1 MPNSNGPLQI
11 GGNRVWPEWFQGQI
25 DDVRVYNRALS
36 ASELQTDMNTPVGG
50 STTTPP
56 PTTPPPTTPPRD
68 AAGRH
73 TGTDA
78 RPADCPSAASRRPA

>member
-11 GGNRVWPEWFQGQI
+11 GGNRVWPEWFKGQI

-36 ASELQTDMNTPVGG
+36 AGELQTDMNTPGRRHHHDAA
-50 STTTPP
+50 SDDAAADDTSPD
-56 PTTPPPTTPPRD
+56 D

-73 TGTDA
+73 QAPTT
-78 RPADCPSAASRRPA
+78 PADSPSAASRRPE